1 MKPVFITPH
10 YTIFLVIFEMEILTN
25 QDKPVSIL
33 FFLSVTYDRLPLSM
47 NHKGRMMC
55 NDDDTFLLH
64 LLQKQLAESDFKP
77 STSFST

>member
-1 MKPVFITPH
+1 MKPVFITLH
-10 YTIFLVIFEMEILTN
+10 YTIFLVIFEMEIHTN

-33 FFLSVTYDRLPLSM
+33 FFLSVSYDRLPLSM

-64 LLQKQLAESDFKP
+64 SLQKQLAESDFKP
-77 STSFST
+77 SASFST

>member
-33 FFLSVTYDRLPLSM
+33 FFLSVSYPSV

>member
-1 MKPVFITPH
+1 M
-10 YTIFLVIFEMEILTN
+10 IFDKEIHTN

-33 FFLSVTYDRLPLSM
+33 FFLSVSYDRLPLSM

-64 LLQKQLAESDFKP
+64 SLQKQLVESDFKP
-77 STSFST
+77 SASFST